1 MYGELIL
8 ATIALDAGHGGMDYG
23 AVYEGRREKDDNL
36 ALTMLIGE
44 KLKDASFDV
53 VFTRTTDV
61 YDSPLQKAQKANA
74 SGADFFV
81 SIHRN
86 AFPTPNTASGV
97 ETLVYD
103 DSGIKAEVAENINA
117 ELAELGFKNLGVKER
132 PNLVVLKRTNM
143 PAVLVEAG
151 FIDNEADNA
160 LFDANFDAVAQAIVD
175 GIVNTLGGAEQPRL
189 YKVQVG
195 LFRLQ
200 RNAERLKEELAAE
213 GFDSYIALE
222 DGYYKV
228 FSGVFENID
237 NARRQEQLLK
247 DAGYATLIVG

>member
-1 MYGELIL
+1 M

-36 ALTMLIGE
+36 TLTMAVGE
-44 KLKDASFDV
+44 KLQDAGFDV
-53 VFTRTTDV
+53 VYTRTTDV
-61 YDSPLQKAQKANA
+61 YDTPFQKAQKANA
-74 SGADFFV
+74 VGADFFV

-117 ELAELGFKNLGVKER
+117 ELAEIGFKNLGVKER

-160 LFDANFDAVAQAIVD
+160 LYDANFDAVAQAIAD
-175 GIVNTLGGAEQPRL
+175 GITNTLGVEQPRL

-247 DAGYATLIVG
+247 EAGYATLIMG

>member
-1 MYGELIL
+1 M

-23 AVYEGRREKDDNL
+23 AVYNGRREKDDNL
-36 ALTMLIGE
+36 ALTTLVGE
-44 KLKDASFDV
+44 KLQNAGFDV
-53 VFTRTTDV
+53 VYTRTTDV
-61 YDSPLQKAQKANA
+61 YDTPLQKAQKANA

-103 DSGIKAEVAENINA
+103 DSGIKVDVAENINA
-117 ELAELGFKNLGVKER
+117 QLAELGFKNLGVKER
-132 PNLVVLKRTNM
+132 PNLIVLKRTDM

-160 LFDANFDAVAQAIVD
+160 LFDANFDAVAQAIAD
-175 GIVNTLGGAEQPRL
+175 GIINTLSPTQSDL

-195 LFRLQ
+195 IFRLA

-213 GFDSYIALE
+213 GFDSYISQE

-237 NARRQEQLLK
+237 NARNQEQRLR
-247 DAGYATLIVG
+247 DAGYATLIVS

>member
-1 MYGELIL
+1 M
-8 ATIALDAGHGGMDYG
+8 ATIVLDAGHGGMDYG

-36 ALTMLIGE
+36 ALTMAVGE
-44 KLKDASFDV
+44 RLQDAGFDV
-53 VFTRTTDV
+53 VYTRTTDV
-61 YDSPLQKAQKANA
+61 YDTPFQKAQKANA
-74 SGADFFV
+74 VGADFFV

-97 ETLVYD
+97 ETLVYND
-103 DSGIKAEVAENINA
+103 EGIKAEVAENINE
-117 ELAELGFKNLGVKER
+117 ELAEIGFNNLGVKER

-151 FIDNEADNA
+151 FLDNEADNA
-160 LFDANFDAVAQAIVD
+160 LYDANFDAVAQAIAD
-175 GIVNTLGGAEQPRL
+175 GITNTLGGEQPRL

-195 LFRLQ
+195 LFRLP
-200 RNAERLKEELAAE
+200 RNAERLKEELAME
-213 GFDSYIALE
+213 GFDSYIAQE

-247 DAGYATLIVG
+247 EAGYATLIVG

>member
-1 MYGELIL
+1 M

-36 ALTMLIGE
+36 ALTMSVGE
-44 KLKDASFDV
+44 KLQDAGFDV
-53 VFTRTTDV
+53 VYTRTTDV
-61 YDSPLQKAQKANA
+61 YDTPFQKAQKANA
-74 SGADFFV
+74 VGADFFV

-97 ETLVYD
+97 ETLVYND
-103 DSGIKAEVAENINA
+103 EGIKAEVAENINA
-117 ELAELGFKNLGVKER
+117 ELAEIGFNNLGVKER

-151 FIDNEADNA
+151 FLDNEADNA
-160 LFDANFDAVAQAIVD
+160 LFDANFDAVAQAIAD
-175 GIVNTLGGAEQPRL
+175 GITNTLGTEQPRL

-195 LFRLQ
+195 LFRLP
-200 RNAERLKEELAAE
+200 RNAERLKEELAME
-213 GFDSYIALE
+213 GFDSYIAQE

-247 DAGYATLIVG
+247 EAGYATLIVG

>member
-1 MYGELIL
+1 M
-8 ATIALDAGHGGMDYG
+8 ATIVLDAGHGGMDYG
-23 AVYEGRREKDDNL
+23 AVYNGRREKDDNL
-36 ALTMLIGE
+36 ALATLVGE
-44 KLKDASFDV
+44 KLKNAGFDV
-53 VFTRTTDV
+53 IFTRTSDV

-74 SGADFFV
+74 ADADLFV

-97 ETLVYD
+97 ETLVYN
-103 DSGIKAEVAENINA
+103 DSGIKVDVAENINS
-117 ELAELGFKNLGVKER
+117 ELEKLGFKNLGIKER
-132 PNLVVLKRTNM
+132 PNLIVLKRTNM

-160 LFDANFDAVAQAIVD
+160 LLDANYDATAQAIAT
-175 GIVNTLGGAEQPRL
+175 GIINTLSEPKPDL

-200 RNAERLKEELAAE
+200 RNAERLKDELATE

-237 NARRQEQLLK
+237 NARRQEQRLR
-247 DAGYATLIVG
+247 DAGYATIIVS

>member
-1 MYGELIL
+1 M

-36 ALTMLIGE
+36 ALTMSVGE
-44 KLKDASFDV
+44 KLQNAGFDV
-53 VFTRTTDV
+53 VYTRTTDV
-61 YDSPLQKAQKANA
+61 YDTPFQKAQKAN
-74 SGADFFV
+74 SVGADFFV

-117 ELAELGFKNLGVKER
+117 ELAEIGFNNLGVKER
-132 PNLVVLKRTNM
+132 PNLVVLRRTNM

-151 FIDNEADNA
+151 FLDNEADNA
-160 LFDANFDAVAQAIVD
+160 LFDANFDAVAQAIAD
-175 GIVNTLGGAEQPRL
+175 GITNTLSPEQARL

-195 LFRLQ
+195 VFRLQ
-200 RNAERLKEELAAE
+200 RNAERLKEELAVE
-213 GFDSYIALE
+213 GFDSYISQE

-237 NARRQEQLLK
+237 NARNQEQRLR
-247 DAGYATLIVG
+247 DAGYATLIVS

>member
-1 MYGELIL
+1 M

-23 AVYEGRREKDDNL
+23 AVYMGRREKDDNL
-36 ALTMLIGE
+36 ALTMLVGE
-44 KLKDASFDV
+44 KLQDAGFDV
-53 VFTRTTDV
+53 VYTRTTDV
-61 YDSPLQKAQKANA
+61 YDTPFQKAQKANA
-74 SGADFFV
+74 VGADFFV

-97 ETLVYD
+97 ETLVYND
-103 DSGIKAEVAENINA
+103 EGIKAEVAENINA
-117 ELAELGFKNLGVKER
+117 ELAEIGFKNLGVKER

-151 FIDNEADNA
+151 FLDNEADNA
-160 LFDANFDAVAQAIVD
+160 LFDANFDAVAQGIAD
-175 GIVNTLGGAEQPRL
+175 GIANTLGVEKPRL

-195 LFRLQ
+195 LFRLP
-200 RNAERLKEELAAE
+200 RNAERLKEELAME
-213 GFDSYIALE
+213 GFDSYIAQE

-247 DAGYATLIVG
+247 EAGYATLIVG

>member
-1 MYGELIL
+1 MP
-8 ATIALDAGHGGMDYG
+8 TIALDAGHGGMDYG
-23 AVYEGRREKDDNL
+23 AVYQGRREKDDNL
-36 ALTMLIGE
+36 ALTTMVGE
-44 KLKDASFDV
+44 KLQNAGFDV
-53 VFTRTTDV
+53 VFTRTSDV
-61 YDSPLQKAQKANA
+61 YDTPFQKAQKANA

-103 DSGIKAEVAENINA
+103 DSGIKVEMAENINA
-117 ELAELGFKNLGVKER
+117 ELAELGFNNLGVKER
-132 PNLVVLKRTNM
+132 PNLVVLRRTQM

-151 FIDNEADNA
+151 FIDNDADNA
-160 LFDANFDAVAQAIVD
+160 LLDSDYDAVAQAIAD
-175 GIVNTLGGAEQPRL
+175 GIINTLSDGRQPQNL

-195 LFRLQ
+195 IFRLE
-200 RNAERLKEELAAE
+200 RNAQRLKEELAME
-213 GFDSYIALE
+213 GFDSYIAHE

-237 NARRQEQLLK
+237 NARNQEERLR
-247 DAGYATLIVG
+247 DAGYATLIVTQ

>member
-1 MYGELIL
+1 M

-36 ALTMLIGE
+36 ELTMLVGE
-44 KLKDASFDV
+44 KLKDAGFDV

-61 YDSPLQKAQKANA
+61 YDTPLQKAQKANA
-74 SGADFFV
+74 VGADFFV

-103 DSGIKAEVAENINA
+103 NSGIKAEVAENINA
-117 ELAELGFKNLGVKER
+117 QLAELGFKNLGVKER
-132 PNLVVLKRTNM
+132 PNLVVLKRTEM

-160 LFDANFDAVAQAIVD
+160 LFDANFDAVAQAIAD
-175 GIVNTLGGAEQPRL
+175 GITNTLGSEKSEL

-200 RNAERLKEELAAE
+200 RNAERLREELASE
-213 GFDSYIALE
+213 GFESYIAQE

-228 FSGVFENID
+228 FSGVYENLD
-237 NARRQEQLLK
+237 NAEKQAQRLK
-247 DAGYATLIVG
+247 DAGYAALITRS

>member
-1 MYGELIL
+1 M

-36 ALTMLIGE
+36 ALTMLVGE
-44 KLKDASFDV
+44 KLQDAGFDV
-53 VFTRTTDV
+53 VYTRTTDV
-61 YDSPLQKAQKANA
+61 YDTPFQKAQKANA
-74 SGADFFV
+74 VGADFFV

-97 ETLVYD
+97 ETLVYND
-103 DSGIKAEVAENINA
+103 EGIKAEVAENINA
-117 ELAELGFKNLGVKER
+117 ELAEIGFKNLGVKER

-151 FIDNEADNA
+151 FLDNEADNA
-160 LFDANFDAVAQAIVD
+160 LFDANFDAVAQGIAD
-175 GIVNTLGGAEQPRL
+175 GIANTLGVEQPRL

-195 LFRLQ
+195 LFRLP
-200 RNAERLKEELAAE
+200 RNAERLKEELAME
-213 GFDSYIALE
+213 GFDSYIAQE

-247 DAGYATLIVG
+247 EAGYATLIVG